1 MKRVQEHWSRE
12 FSDLNLEFDV
22 PFRELGFYG
31 VPHKS
36 TVFLMPTVRC
46 LVELTEMPP
55 TVVAIEDVEIVNLE
69 RVGFNLKNFDV
80 TIVFKDFERDVLR
93 IDTVPSSYLEHL
105 KEWLT
110 SVKLKY
116 YETKMN
122 LLWRPIL
129 KNIADDPQAF
139 IENGGW
145 SFMDMEI
152 SDDDS
157 DNDQDPDS
165 EFEPT
170 DDSGEDESIVED
182 SSDSASLV
190 DSDET
195 MNEGSDEEEEAEEEP
210 GLTWDELEAEAKKDD
225 KRFEHSDSDSEYRT
239 KKRKANVRVKSMK
252 KMRM

>member
-1 MKRVQEHWSRE
+1 MWQRDHAE
-12 FSDLNLEFDV
+12 LNLDFDI

-36 TVFLMPTVRC
+36 NVFIMPTAKC

-55 TVVAIEDVEIVNLE
+55 TVIPIEDIEIVNLE

-80 TIVFKDFERDVLR
+80 KIIFKDFEKDVFR
-93 IDTVPSSYLEHL
+93 IDTVPTSYLDAL
-105 KEWLT
+105 KDWLT
-110 SVKLKY
+110 SMKLKY

-122 LLWRPIL
+122 LVWKPIL
-129 KNIADDPQAF
+129 KSIMDDPQAF
-139 IENGGW
+139 IANGGW
-145 SFMDMEI
+145 SFLDMDA

-157 DNDQDPDS
+157 DDEQDADS
-165 EFEPT
+165 EFEPSEE
-170 DDSGEDESIVED
+170 SGDDESIEED

-195 MNEGSDEEEEAEEEP
+195 MNDVSEEEEEIEEEP

-225 KRFEHSDSDSEYRT
+225 KRFDHSDSDGEYRSN
-239 KKRKANVRVKSMK
+239 KRKVPRAKGIK
-252 KMRM
+252 KLRM